1 MKSPAAST
9 AASTENMLEA
19 KKSFWFEKLFAVYN
33 RNLLKRRFQSF
44 QVSGIEILQ
53 AEKPQI
59 IYANHSSWWDGLIAF
74 EISRLTKADGFVM
87 MEEKHLKKLFLFQR
101 LGAFSVVRENPRQAI
116 QSINYAAALLK
127 DSPPRTVW
135 IFPQGEILPNDA
147 RPLHFFRGLAR
158 IVEKIGGCRMVPC
171 AMRYE
176 FLGDFKPEI
185 FVKIG
190 AVERFDKSVRFDSKE
205 LTANFENKMSE
216 TLDALKRDV
225 IFENTAGYQKI
236 F

>member
-1 MKSPAAST
+1 
-9 AASTENMLEA
+9 MLEA

-33 RNLLKRRFQSF
+33 RNLLKRRFHSF
-44 QVSGIEILQ
+44 RVSGIEVLQ
-53 AEKPQI
+53 TEKPQI

-87 MEEKHLKKLFLFQR
+87 MEEKQLKKLFLFRR
-101 LGAFSVVRENPRQAI
+101 LGAFSVIRENPRQAI
-116 QSINYAAALLK
+116 ESINYAVSLLR
-127 DSPPRTVW
+127 DDPRRTVW
-135 IFPQGEILPNDA
+135 IFPQGEILPNDL
-147 RPLHFFRGLAR
+147 RPLHFYRGLAR
-158 IVEKIGGCRMVPC
+158 IVEKIGDCRIVPC

-190 AVERFDKSVRFDSKE
+190 AVERFDKFARFDSKK
-205 LTANFENKMSE
+205 LTADFENKMSA
-216 TLDALKRDV
+216 TLDDLKRAV
-225 IFENTAGYQKI
+225 ISENTSDYQKI